1 MKNQTEFSPT
11 LGQISPE
18 EPRITALIPS
28 YNRAHL
34 LPRAI
39 DSVLNQTRPP
49 YEVIV
54 VDDGSTDNTREVMA
68 AFGDQIRYIHQDNA
82 GSAVARHHGISV
94 ARTEWIA
101 LLDSDDTWNPDHLE
115 RVAAAIVATDGVANY
130 YFADTRMTNVH
141 EQRMNWEL
149 NGFSIDGEP
158 YRLLPEGS
166 EVVLKVIQPLMLQA
180 TVLKRASYLA
190 CGGFLPGLRYR
201 DDTHIFIKLG
211 LKDPICAVG
220 GGGTQMS
227 DDDIPV
233 NRLSLTYDQTRKGA
247 DAHVLMFQDLLDY
260 FGDRLTD
267 EEEDNLTLRLANAYL
282 DLARFAWGRRDYKEF
297 ARYFALSGRTRPR
310 AIIDMANRKLSG

>member
-1 MKNQTEFSPT
+1 MTS
-11 LGQISPE
+11 E

-39 DSVLNQTRPP
+39 DSVLNQMCLP
-49 YEVIV
+49 YEIIV
-54 VDDGSTDNTREVMA
+54 VDDGSTDNTKEVMA
-68 AFGDQIRYIHQDNA
+68 TYGDQIRYIYQENA

-94 ARTEWIA
+94 ARTEWVA

-115 RVAAAIVATDGVANY
+115 RVTAAIVATDGVANY
-130 YFADTRMTNVH
+130 YFADTRLTNAH
-141 EQRMNWEL
+141 GQRMIWDL

-158 YRLLPEGS
+158 YRLLREGS
-166 EVVLKVIQPLMLQA
+166 EVVLKAIQPLMLQA

-220 GGGTQMS
+220 GGGTQMT
-227 DDDIPV
+227 DDDIPD
-233 NRLSLTYDQTRKGA
+233 NRLSLTYDQTRKGV
-247 DAHVLMFQDLLDY
+247 DAQVLMFQDLLDY

-267 EEEDNLTLRLANAYL
+267 DEKNILTMGLANAYL
-282 DLARFAWGRRDYKEF
+282 SLARISWEGRDYKDFVQNF
-297 ARYFALSGRTRPR
+297 ARSGRTRPR
-310 AIIDMANRKLSG
+310 AIVDLVNRKLSG